1 MMHYLIN
8 QLRYKIRDKRSSGS
22 FCRDSTATSV
32 LQTSPFHL
40 FSKFVVGIWLDK
52 CTRKAI
58 PALRNIASSVAGDST
73 RRRLRDREV
82 LLSKG
87 TIDASLWTLLL
98 SIA

>member
-8 QLRYKIRDKRSSGS
+8 QLRYKSQDKRSSGS

-40 FSKFVVGIWLDK
+40 FSKFVVEIWRDK
-52 CTRKAI
+52 CIRKAI
-58 PALRNIASSVAGDST
+58 PALRNITSSVAGDST

-87 TIDASLWTLLL
+87 TVDTSL
-98 SIA
+98 